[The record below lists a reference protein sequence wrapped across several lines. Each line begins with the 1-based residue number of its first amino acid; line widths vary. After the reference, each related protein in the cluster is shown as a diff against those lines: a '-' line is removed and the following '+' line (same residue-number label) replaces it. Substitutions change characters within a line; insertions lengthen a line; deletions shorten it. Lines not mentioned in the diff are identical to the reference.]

1 MSAAEP
7 TIGPAIAGP
16 SLASRLAGLGS
27 VFGKTIR
34 DGRRAIVAVGLIVGL
49 ISLVVGATVATQ
61 FPTEADRT
69 QLATQ
74 MEALPALF
82 RGLIG
87 EPIAVDTMPGFISWR
102 TLNFAPIFVGIW
114 SAIAMSGLIAGE
126 IGKGSLEVLVAWPL
140 RRWSLAA
147 SKAAAHV
154 IGMVVAMAIASL
166 ITVGATIALGTLPG
180 DQASLAASAA
190 EFTWIGLGAL
200 FAGAVAWLLGPI
212 LGRAQAAAAGT
223 MLLVASYI
231 VNGFAAS
238 VPFFQSI
245 EFLSIFDWTA
255 GHRPLAGVY
264 DWGPVA
270 AVALLDAVLI
280 TAGIVVF
287 VQRDILAPS
296 SHGPSPAGAR
306 WSIRGVVPRSL
317 AESLATA
324 LPFGVGVGAFGFF
337 VAVSADEFG
346 KVLAQVPQLGELLE
360 RFFPGLDLS
369 TAAGVLQL
377 MFITFSA
384 LLYGLAAA
392 SLAHDW
398 GADEREGRLETVLAA
413 PISRVG
419 WAIRSGAGTLLS
431 VSIAALV
438 TGTLIAI
445 GTIIRGDD
453 PSGPFIGTLVVGI
466 YATGL
471 AGVGLAVGGVFSPRL
486 GGLVVGLY
494 VIGAFLLEFVGAPL
508 DLPDAL
514 LDLSLARH
522 IGQPMIGTYDPVGM
536 AFCVLLAIGGLIVCA
551 VGFRRRDLA
560 A

>member
-7 TIGPAIAGP
+7 TLAAPIVGP
-16 SLASRLAGLGS
+16 SALSRIVGLGS

-34 DGRRAIVAVGLIVGL
+34 DSRRAMLGVGIIVGL
-49 ISLVVGATVATQ
+49 VSFFVAATVATQ

-69 QLATQ
+69 QLGTQ
-74 MEALPALF
+74 MRALPPLF

-87 EPIAVDTMPGFISWR
+87 EPIAVETMPGFVSWR

-126 IGKGSLEVLVAWPL
+126 IGRGSLEVLVAWPL

-147 SKAAAHV
+147 SKALAHV
-154 IGMVVAMAIASL
+154 VAMIVAMAIAAVV
-166 ITVGATIALGTLPG
+166 TVLATVALGTLPG

-212 LGRAQAAAAGT
+212 LGRAPAAAAGT

-270 AVALLDAVLI
+270 AVALLDAALI
-280 TAGIVVF
+280 VAGIVVF
-287 VQRDILAPS
+287 VRRDILEAS

-306 WSIRGVVPRSL
+306 WSIRGALPRSF

-337 VAVSADEFG
+337 VAVSADEFS
-346 KVLAQVPQLGELLE
+346 KVLAQIPQLGELLE

-377 MFITFSA
+377 MFITFSG

-392 SLAHDW
+392 ALAHGW
-398 GADEREGRLETVLAA
+398 GADEREGRLETVLAV
-413 PISRVG
+413 PMSRVG
-419 WAIRSGAGTLLS
+419 WALRSGAGTLLS
-431 VSIAALV
+431 VLLASVV
-438 TGTLIAI
+438 TGILIAI

-453 PSGPFIGTLVVGI
+453 PTGPFIGTLVVGL

-471 AGVGLAVGGVFSPRL
+471 AGVGLAVGGLFSPRL

-522 IGQPMIGTYDPVGM
+522 IGQPMIGTYDAVGM
-536 AFCVLLAIGGLIVCA
+536 AVCALLAVGGLALCA
-551 VGFRRRDLA
+551 IGFRRRDLA